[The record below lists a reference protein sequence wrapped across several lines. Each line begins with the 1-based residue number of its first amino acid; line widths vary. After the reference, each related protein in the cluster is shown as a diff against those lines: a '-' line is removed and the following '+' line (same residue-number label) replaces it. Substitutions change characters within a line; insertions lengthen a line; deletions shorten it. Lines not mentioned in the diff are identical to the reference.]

1 MAPDDLVTLL
11 DNFASTFDK
20 FGQPKLTPY
29 VHNQRKAGD
38 PVSGAGRAGPTV
50 QQTPGKG
57 SSSTVAGAYHNP
69 GDKACYR
76 CGSQSH
82 LANKCSLPKEPHTNG
97 KQWVRSG
104 AQPQRQSA
112 HAQSAV
118 QAKAYRCVVNETDAS
133 RPVLVV
139 NEGTRS
145 ETVADSRD
153 ARSTELTQPITI
165 VCENNSGPSV
175 NVCLQAK
182 RQLVHDVDVGNNVV
196 SCEQHPQE
204 SYNDGSVNDNRL
216 QLAQLNYVEIKLPL
230 GTVSGIIDSG
240 SELNVIRQDIIHGL
254 DFDPIG
260 EVEFRGIIGEP
271 VRAPIIRIPV
281 RLNDEVL
288 DENDNVSVMF
298 AVCANLNESCILSI
312 PTLCSLTDILNSK
325 SCVDSYNICDN
336 IASDNS
342 VSAVLTRS
350 QAREQESLANTVAAS
365 SGDLDIDTSDVTF
378 LDIDEPAINVRSD
391 IGVSNATEFSKEQ
404 LADVTL
410 AQAWQLARLNKSH
423 YFVRDNL
430 LFRTLKRCEQELELL
445 VVPTVRRDAIVRM
458 AHADSHFSPRRTKE
472 RILTSRLFWEGM
484 LKDCNN
490 YCSHC
495 EVCQLRS
502 RKTVF
507 DRVPIKACVPEEEPF
522 RTMMMDCFGPIK
534 PSVNLKYN
542 YALII
547 VDVATRYPFC
557 YPLRSLS
564 AKNVCDAL
572 VKMFEFTSL
581 PVVVGSDNGSNFRSS
596 LTREMLNRFGVS
608 SRFATAYHPVSIVER
623 HIGTL
628 KAIIGKLVL
637 EHDQN
642 WTTYLGPALFAMRT
656 TINENLGCSP
666 HLLLFGHWP
675 RGPLKYISDTW
686 SGKNSLPTNLSRS
699 AVEYLEDLQ
708 SKLKTTQHYA
718 ANHLKQEQNRHI
730 QHYNLRARHKS
741 FEPGDR
747 CLILQPASTSSHALR
762 RWKGPA
768 TVIEKLSDY
777 SYVVEYN
784 DARYRLHANL
794 LRKFH
799 TSCHRLLL
807 TTILLC
813 TTK

>member
-1 MAPDDLVTLL
+1 MEVQEAKNKDDSDRDSTRVSQLKRFGKALKSTFTKFGNDPIEVISFFDSVEKEFGRLRVPDNLRSSLIKPFLNDRAKLLLTQIDSSHSDNYAYVKDYLLNEFKLVPCQLLNDYNHLVKQPQQTFKAYMARLRLLLTYYLNGRKVNSLADMVNLFLCDRLKANLPESMLTHVLRVESALENGAYLAPDDLVTLL

-57 SSSTVAGAYHNP
+57 SSSTVAGTYHNP

-104 AQPQRQSA
+104 AQSQRQSA

-133 RPVLVV
+133 KPVLVV

-153 ARSTELTQPITI
+153 VRSTELTQPLTI

-196 SCEQHPQE
+196 SCELHPQE

-230 GTVSGIIDSG
+230 GTVSGLIDSG

-404 LADVTL
+404 LSDVTL

-445 VVPTVRRDAIVRM
+445 VVPTARRDAIVRM

-472 RILTSRLFWEGM
+472 
-484 LKDCNN
+484 N
-490 YCSHC
+490 
-495 EVCQLRS
+495 
-502 RKTVF
+502 VF
-507 DRVPIKACVPEEEPF
+507 
-522 RTMMMDCFGPIK
+522 
-534 PSVNLKYN
+534 
-542 YALII
+542 
-547 VDVATRYPFC
+547 
-557 YPLRSLS
+557 
-564 AKNVCDAL
+564 
-572 VKMFEFTSL
+572 
-581 PVVVGSDNGSNFRSS
+581 
-596 LTREMLNRFGVS
+596 
-608 SRFATAYHPVSIVER
+608 
-623 HIGTL
+623 
-628 KAIIGKLVL
+628 
-637 EHDQN
+637 
-642 WTTYLGPALFAMRT
+642 
-656 TINENLGCSP
+656 
-666 HLLLFGHWP
+666 
-675 RGPLKYISDTW
+675 
-686 SGKNSLPTNLSRS
+686 
-699 AVEYLEDLQ
+699 
-708 SKLKTTQHYA
+708 
-718 ANHLKQEQNRHI
+718 
-730 QHYNLRARHKS
+730 
-741 FEPGDR
+741 
-747 CLILQPASTSSHALR
+747 
-762 RWKGPA
+762 
-768 TVIEKLSDY
+768 
-777 SYVVEYN
+777 
-784 DARYRLHANL
+784 
-794 LRKFH
+794 
-799 TSCHRLLL
+799 
-807 TTILLC
+807 
-813 TTK
+813 